1 MRISGCLF
9 VLFLCLGLPAVS
21 AAKDD
26 GVKWKCGDWT
36 KSSDPKKDEC
46 RTCTRTICD
55 AGDKVTNCR
64 KETKTECTLA
74 SGSGKATIQ
83 SPRTQSPGKI
93 YNPPSGS
100 SGPGGI
106 KRGTSSQEKMLR

>member
-1 MRISGCLF
+1 MRILCCFL
-9 VLFLCLGLPAVS
+9 VLSLSIGLPAVS
-21 AAKDD
+21 SAKDND
-26 GVKWKCGDWT
+26 VNWKCGDWK

-55 AGDKVTNCR
+55 TGDKVTNCR

-74 SGSGKATIQ
+74 SESGKTTIQ
-83 SPRTQSPGKI
+83 APRTQSPGKI

-106 KRGTSSQEKMLR
+106 QRSTTNQGKTLR